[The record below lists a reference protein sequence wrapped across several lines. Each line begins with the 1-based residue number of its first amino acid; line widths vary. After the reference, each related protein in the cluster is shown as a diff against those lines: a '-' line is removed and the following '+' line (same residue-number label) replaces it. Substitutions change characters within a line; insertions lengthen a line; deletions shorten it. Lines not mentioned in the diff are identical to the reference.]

1 MGALI
6 SNSSWSGQGAGMHR
20 SRRAHGRGQA
30 RIGPAEPLIATF
42 RALVTGRLGLLAV
55 ATTGLLAVG
64 CAGPAAGGGGA
75 SPVATSASAR
85 STSASV
91 SASAAAAAAG
101 GSVAAAP
108 DPNAPEVAA
117 AGDIPDNQV
126 FVPFAAAGTSFTVSV
141 PQGWAQSTAGTATV
155 FTDKFNSVRI
165 DVQPRA
171 TAPDIASVLTQ
182 DVPRLQAATAG
193 FVLGDVRAVSRS
205 AGPAVLVTYAATSAR
220 DAVTGKSVT
229 EAVERC
235 VFWKAGQEV
244 ALTLSG
250 PQGADNVDPW
260 RKITDSFRWQR

>member
-1 MGALI
+1 MA
-6 SNSSWSGQGAGMHR
+6 
-20 SRRAHGRGQA
+20 
-30 RIGPAEPLIATF
+30 
-42 RALVTGRLGLLAV
+42 RALVAGRLGLLAV
-55 ATTGLLAVG
+55 AATGLLAAG

-75 SPVATSASAR
+75 SPVLSSAASASASAASAR
-85 STSASV
+85 STSASD
-91 SASAAAAAAG
+91 SASAASAAAG

-126 FVPFAAAGTSFTVSV
+126 FVPFAPADNLFTVSV
-141 PQGWAQSTAGTATV
+141 PQGWAQSTATAATV
-155 FTDKFNSVRI
+155 FTDKFNSVHI
-165 DVQPRA
+165 EVQPRT
-171 TAPDIASVLTQ
+171 TAADVASVRTQ

-193 FVLGDVRAVSRS
+193 FVLGDVRVVSRS
-205 AGPAVLVTYAATSAR
+205 GGTAVLVTYAATSAR

-229 EAVERC
+229 EAVERY

-260 RKITDSFRWQR
+260 RKVTDSFRWQR

>member
-1 MGALI
+1 
-6 SNSSWSGQGAGMHR
+6 MHR
-20 SRRAHGRGQA
+20 SRRAHGRCQA
-30 RIGPAEPLIATF
+30 PIRPAEPLIATF

-75 SPVATSASAR
+75 SPVVTSASAR

-91 SASAAAAAAG
+91 SASAAAAG

-126 FVPFAAAGTSFTVSV
+126 FVPFASAGNSFTVSV

-165 DVQPRA
+165 EVQPRA
-171 TAPDIASVLTQ
+171 TAPDVAAVRTQ

-193 FVLGDVRAVSRS
+193 FVLGDVRVVSRS
-205 AGPAVLVTYAATSAR
+205 AGPAVLVTYAAPSAR

-229 EAVERC
+229 EAVERY